1 MSRLSHYAAIW
12 LSALIVFSYFVLYYQ
27 TDYITS
33 KFVAD
38 WLALIGLAFM
48 SASTTPVAYRAF
60 MNGIRTDRDRFIF
73 SYWLIWTLV
82 LAHRMWVIVLAL
94 VKSNS
99 TEAVYTSWQTGPV
112 SGLIAIGFGLATGFG
127 GAAPFSGDLPVPR
140 RELIIFTIAA
150 GFSGIIAGIAIGVFV
165 VAGWAS

>member
-27 TDYITS
+27 TDFITS

-82 LAHRMWVIVLAL
+82 LGHRIWIILLAL
-94 VKSNS
+94 VKAQSLELYNDW
-99 TEAVYTSWQTGPV
+99 YTSPV
-112 SGLIAIGFGLATGFG
+112 SGFIAIGFGLAAGFG
-127 GAAPFSGDLPVPR
+127 GAAPFSGDVPVPR

-150 GFSGIIAGIAIGVFV
+150 GFSGIIAGIAIGVFI
-165 VAGWAS
+165 VAGWNS

>member
-1 MSRLSHYAAIW
+1 MSRISSYAAIW
-12 LSALIVFSYFVLYYQ
+12 LSGLIIIAYFVLYYQ
-27 TDYITS
+27 TDFITS

-82 LAHRMWVIVLAL
+82 LAHRIWVIFLAL
-94 VKSNS
+94 VKCHD
-99 TEAVYTSWQTGPV
+99 AQMYDQWYTSPV
-112 SGLIAIGFGLATGFG
+112 SGLIVIGFGLAAGFG
-127 GAAPFSGDLPVPR
+127 GAAPFSCDLPIPR

-150 GFSGIIAGIAIGVFV
+150 GFSGIIAGIAIGVFF
-165 VAGWAS
+165 VAGWNS

>member
-1 MSRLSHYAAIW
+1 MSRLSTYAAIW
-12 LSALIVFSYFVLYYQ
+12 LSGLIIIVYFILYYQ

-33 KFVAD
+33 KFIAD

-82 LAHRMWVIVLAL
+82 LSHRIWVIILAL
-94 VKSNS
+94 AKGQSL
-99 TEAVYTSWQTGPV
+99 ELYGQWYTSPV
-112 SGLIAIGFGLATGFG
+112 SGFIAIGFGLAAGFG
-127 GAAPFSGDLPVPR
+127 GAAPFSGDVPIPR

-150 GFSGIIAGIAIGVFV
+150 GFSGIIAGIAIGVFF
-165 VAGWAS
+165 VAGWNS

>member
-1 MSRLSHYAAIW
+1 MSRLSSYAAIW
-12 LSALIVFSYFVLYYQ
+12 LSGLIIVAYFVLYYQ
-27 TDYITS
+27 TDFITS

-60 MNGIRTDRDRFIF
+60 LNGIRSDRDRFIF

-82 LAHRMWVIVLAL
+82 LAHRCWIIILAL
-94 VKSNS
+94 VKGQSL
-99 TEAVYTSWQTGPV
+99 EMYDQWYTSPI
-112 SGLIAIGFGLATGFG
+112 SGLIAIGFGLAAGFG

-140 RELIIFTIAA
+140 RELVIFTVAA
-150 GFSGIIAGIAIGVFV
+150 GFSGIIAGIAIGVFFI
-165 VAGWAS
+165 AGWTS

>member
-1 MSRLSHYAAIW
+1 MSRLSSYAAIW
-12 LSALIVFSYFVLYYQ
+12 LSGLIIIAYFVLYYQ
-27 TDYITS
+27 TDFITS

-60 MNGIRTDRDRFIF
+60 MNGIRSDRDRFIL

-82 LAHRMWVIVLAL
+82 LCHCIWAILLAL
-94 VKSNS
+94 AKGQSL
-99 TEAVYTSWQTGPV
+99 EMYDQWHTSPI
-112 SGLIAIGFGLATGFG
+112 SGLIAIGFGLAAGFG
-127 GAAPFSGDLPVPR
+127 GAAPFSGELPIPR

-150 GFSGIIAGIAIGVFV
+150 GFSGIIAGIAIGVFF
-165 VAGWAS
+165 VAGWNS

>member
-1 MSRLSHYAAIW
+1 MSRLSTYAAIW
-12 LSALIVFSYFVLYYQ
+12 LSSLIIIAYFAIYYL
-27 TDYITS
+27 TDFITS

-60 MNGIRTDRDRFIF
+60 LNGIRTDRDRFIF
-73 SYWLIWTLV
+73 SYWFIWTLV
-82 LAHRMWVIVLAL
+82 LSHRCWVILLAL
-94 VKSNS
+94 IKEQSL
-99 TEAVYTSWQTGPV
+99 EMYGQWYTSPI
-112 SGLIAIGFGLATGFG
+112 SGLIAIGFGLAAGFG
-127 GAAPFSGDLPVPR
+127 GAAPFSGDFPIPR

-165 VAGWAS
+165 VAGWTS

>member
-1 MSRLSHYAAIW
+1 MSRLSSCAAIW
-12 LSALIVFSYFVLYYQ
+12 LSGLIIVAYFVLYYQ
-27 TDYITS
+27 TNFITS

-60 MNGIRTDRDRFIF
+60 MNGIRSDRDRFIF

-82 LAHRMWVIVLAL
+82 LCHRIWIIILAL
-94 VKSNS
+94 VKAQDL
-99 TEAVYTSWQTGPV
+99 ELYDVWYTSPV
-112 SGLIAIGFGLATGFG
+112 SGLIAIGFGLAASFG

-140 RELIIFTIAA
+140 RELIIFTMAA
-150 GFSGIIAGIAIGVFV
+150 GFSGIIAGIAIGVFFI
-165 VAGWAS
+165 AGWNS

>member
-1 MSRLSHYAAIW
+1 MSRLSSYAAIW
-12 LSALIVFSYFVLYYQ
+12 LSGLIIVAYFVLYYQ
-27 TDYITS
+27 TNFITS

-82 LAHRMWVIVLAL
+82 LCHRIWVIILAL
-94 VKSNS
+94 VKAQSL
-99 TEAVYTSWQTGPV
+99 EAYDVWYTSPI
-112 SGLIAIGFGLATGFG
+112 SGFIAIGFGLAAGFG

-140 RELIIFTIAA
+140 RELIIFTVAA
-150 GFSGIIAGIAIGVFV
+150 GFSGIIAGIAIGVFFI
-165 VAGWAS
+165 AGWTS

>member
-12 LSALIVFSYFVLYYQ
+12 ISVLIVFSYFVLYYQ
-27 TDYITS
+27 TDFITS

-48 SASTTPVAYRAF
+48 SASTTPVAYRTF
-60 MNGIRTDRDRFIF
+60 VNGIRTDRDRFIF

-82 LAHRMWVIVLAL
+82 LGHRIWVIILAL
-94 VKSNS
+94 AKGQSM
-99 TEAVYTSWQTGPV
+99 ELYDQWYTSPI
-112 SGLIAIGFGLATGFG
+112 SGFIAIGFGLAAGFG
-127 GAAPFSGDLPVPR
+127 GAAPFSGDLPIPR

-150 GFSGIIAGIAIGVFV
+150 GFSGIIAGIAIGVFF
-165 VAGWAS
+165 VAGWTS

>member
-1 MSRLSHYAAIW
+1 MSRLTSFAAVW
-12 LSALIVFSYFVLYYQ
+12 LSGVLILAYFVLYYQ

-38 WLALIGLAFM
+38 WLALIGLSFM

-82 LAHRMWVIVLAL
+82 LCQRIWIIILAL
-94 VKSNS
+94 LKTND
-99 TEAVYTSWQTGPV
+99 AQMYDQWCTSPV
-112 SGLIAIGFGLATGFG
+112 SGLIAIGFGLAAGFG
-127 GAAPFSGDLPVPR
+127 GAAPFSGDPPIPR
-140 RELIIFTIAA
+140 RELVIFTIAA
-150 GFSGIIAGIAIGVFV
+150 GFSGIIAGIAIGVFC
-165 VAGWAS
+165 VAGWNS

>member
-1 MSRLSHYAAIW
+1 MSRISSYAAIW
-12 LSALIVFSYFVLYYQ
+12 LSGLIIIAYFVLYYQ
-27 TDYITS
+27 TDLITS

-82 LAHRMWVIVLAL
+82 LAHRIWVIFLAL
-94 VKSNS
+94 AKCHD
-99 TEAVYTSWQTGPV
+99 AQMYDQWYTSPV
-112 SGLIAIGFGLATGFG
+112 SGLIVIGFGLAAGFG
-127 GAAPFSGDLPVPR
+127 GAAPFSCDLPIPR

-150 GFSGIIAGIAIGVFV
+150 GFSGIIAGIAIGVFF
-165 VAGWAS
+165 VAGWNS

>member
-1 MSRLSHYAAIW
+1 MSRPSHYAAIW
-12 LSALIVFSYFVLYYQ
+12 ISVLIVFSYFVLYYQ
-27 TDYITS
+27 TDFVTS

-60 MNGIRTDRDRFIF
+60 VNGIRTDRDRFIF

-82 LAHRMWVIVLAL
+82 LCHRIWVIILAL
-94 VKSNS
+94 AKGQSM
-99 TEAVYTSWQTGPV
+99 ELYDQWYTSPI
-112 SGLIAIGFGLATGFG
+112 SGLIVIGFGLAAGFG
-127 GAAPFSGDLPVPR
+127 GAAPFSGDFPIPR

-150 GFSGIIAGIAIGVFV
+150 GFSGIIAGIAIGVFF
-165 VAGWAS
+165 VAGWNS

>member
-1 MSRLSHYAAIW
+1 MSRLTSFAAVW
-12 LSALIVFSYFVLYYQ
+12 LSGVLILAYFVLYYQ

-82 LAHRMWVIVLAL
+82 LCHQIWIIILAL
-94 VKSNS
+94 LKAND
-99 TEAVYTSWQTGPV
+99 AQMYDQWHTSPV
-112 SGLIAIGFGLATGFG
+112 SGLIAIGFGLAAGFG
-127 GAAPFSGDLPVPR
+127 GAAPFSGDLPIPR
-140 RELIIFTIAA
+140 RELVIFTIAA
-150 GFSGIIAGIAIGVFV
+150 GFSGIIAGIAIGVFF
-165 VAGWAS
+165 VAGWNS

>member
-1 MSRLSHYAAIW
+1 MSRISSCAAIW
-12 LSALIVFSYFVLYYQ
+12 LSGLIIIAYFVLYYQ
-27 TDYITS
+27 TDFITS

-82 LAHRMWVIVLAL
+82 LCQRIWIIILAL
-94 VKSNS
+94 LKANNAAIHQTWYNS
-99 TEAVYTSWQTGPV
+99 PV
-112 SGLIAIGFGLATGFG
+112 SGLIAIGFGLAAGFG
-127 GAAPFSGDLPVPR
+127 GAAPFSCDLPIPR

-150 GFSGIIAGIAIGVFV
+150 GFSGIIAGIAIGVFF
-165 VAGWAS
+165 VAGWNS

>member
-1 MSRLSHYAAIW
+1 MSRLSYYAAIW
-12 LSALIVFSYFVLYYQ
+12 LSGLVIIGYFVLYYQ
-27 TDYITS
+27 TDFITS
-33 KFVAD
+33 KFIAD

-48 SASTTPVAYRAF
+48 SASTTPVTYRAF

-82 LAHRMWVIVLAL
+82 LAHRIWVILLAL
-94 VKSNS
+94 VKGRSL
-99 TEAVYTSWQTGPV
+99 ELYDQWYTSPI
-112 SGLIAIGFGLATGFG
+112 SGLIAIGFGLAAGFG
-127 GAAPFSGDLPVPR
+127 GAAPFSGDVPVPR

-165 VAGWAS
+165 VAGWNS